1 MARTIVN
8 DLSQFGRHAPTGLV
22 ARLLPITRATSS
34 TWAGKRRALFLR
46 SLGVTALRGQPAD
59 VESFGA
65 RMRLYPYNNVCE
77 KRILF
82 TPQYFDPEERD
93 FLARRITPDFV
104 FVDLGANVGGYSLFV
119 AARTGK
125 HARILSVEPQPEI
138 FERLVYNV
146 RQNAFGMIK
155 ALECAVADRDGEI
168 TMFVDLDNRGESSMR
183 MVQPTQNGDEIR
195 VPARPLASIVHAEG
209 FERLDAIKL
218 DVEGAEDLVLE
229 PFFRDSPESLWPRT
243 ILLEYSPA
251 RWSIDLSALLENLG
265 YRQVLRTDQNVAFE
279 RGNSV

>member
-22 ARLLPITRATSS
+22 ARLLPMTRGTPS
-34 TWAGKRRALFLR
+34 TWAGKRRAFFLR
-46 SLGVTALRGQPAD
+46 SLGVTALNGRPAD

-82 TPQYFDPEERD
+82 TPQYFDPLELE
-93 FLARRITPDFV
+93 FLERRITPDFV

-119 AARTGK
+119 AARAGK
-125 HARILSVEPQPEI
+125 GARILSVEPQPEI

-146 RQNAFGMIK
+146 RQNPFTMIK
-155 ALECAVADRDGEI
+155 ALECAVADRDGDI
-168 TMFVDLDNRGESSMR
+168 TMFVDLDNRGETSMR
-183 MVQPTQNGDEIR
+183 MVLPTRKGDEIR
-195 VPARPLASIVHAEG
+195 VPARTLAAIMLDEG
-209 FERLDAIKL
+209 LERIDAIKL
-218 DVEGAEDLVLE
+218 DIEGAEDLVLE
-229 PFFRDSPESLWPRT
+229 PFFRDSPQTLWPRT

-251 RWSIDLSALLENLG
+251 RWSIDLKRLLESLG
-265 YRQVLRTDQNVAFE
+265 YRQVLQTDQNIAFE
-279 RGNSV
+279 REIQA